1 MVVREVFGLGMPIP
15 VGAKPVQKITKW
27 ERVSC
32 LLSKCSGVFMS
43 HGKHSSLSTCTNF
56 LSQQFAFY
64 CKSRQILF

>member
-32 LLSKCSGVFMS
+32 LLSQCSGVFMGNIT
-43 HGKHSSLSTCTNF
+43 HCQHKQTFCRNSLHFIGT
-56 LSQQFAFY
+56 
-64 CKSRQILF
+64 RQILI